1 MKTWPDNVICD
12 SNHNAARI
20 FLIIMLTSV
29 IWVKRHQALSYEG
42 NREFS
47 CIRRPDRDYL
57 AILGRGLRAFPI
69 GKISKIWEI
78 FRTFKVDGVFQLT

>member
-1 MKTWPDNVICD
+1 MLFVIQ
-12 SNHNAARI
+12 
-20 FLIIMLTSV
+20 IIMLDILENHADISDMVTSVTSV
-29 IWVKRHQALSYEG
+29 IKRHQALSYEG

-69 GKISKIWEI
+69 GKQNL
-78 FRTFKVDGVFQLT
+78 GNFQNIQSLWYFSS